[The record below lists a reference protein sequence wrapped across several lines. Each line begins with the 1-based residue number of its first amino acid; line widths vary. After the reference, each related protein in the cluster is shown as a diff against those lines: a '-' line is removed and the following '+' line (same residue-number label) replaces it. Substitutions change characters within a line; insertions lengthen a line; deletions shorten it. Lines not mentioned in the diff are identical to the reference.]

1 MKTTI
6 IIPNYNGLSFMEPC
20 FEALEAQTMKD
31 FKILVVDNGSTDG
44 SVEWLKEREIPSIF
58 LPENTGFSGAVNVG
72 IRAADTPYVILLN
85 NDTKVAPH
93 YVEAL
98 ERAMD
103 RSEKIFSV
111 SSKMIQMYHPDRL
124 DDAGDMYSL
133 LGWAYQRG
141 VGRDLTHYRRS
152 SRVFSACAGAA
163 IYRRE
168 VFEEIGY
175 FDEMHFAYLE
185 DIDVGYRA
193 RIAGYD
199 NIYCPAALVW
209 HVGSGTSGSKYNSF
223 KVKLAAR
230 NNVYLNY
237 KNMPCLQL
245 IINAIPIAAGIFVKY
260 SFFRKLGFG
269 KDYLEGLKEG
279 IRTAKKCKKVA
290 YRPERLKNYLAIELE
305 LLAGTFLYVYEFA
318 VRQIEKKQHLI
329 NREEKVR
336 VVTGRVCVDSNLE
349 FARCVNG
356 HGLADATRRK
366 AAYQTMSE
374 RQQASER

>member
-111 SSKMIQMYHPDRL
+111 SSKMIQMYHPDL
-124 DDAGDMYSL
+124 MDDAGDMYSV
-133 LGWAYQRG
+133 LGWAFQRG
-141 VGRDLTHYRRS
+141 VGRPEKLYKKS
-152 SRVFSACAGAA
+152 CRVFTACAGAA

-168 VFEEIGY
+168 VFETIGY

-193 RIAGYD
+193 KLYGYD
-199 NIYCPAALVW
+199 NVFCPEAVVY

-237 KNMPCLQL
+237 KNMRTWQLLLNSPCLL
-245 IINAIPIAAGIFVKY
+245 AGTFVEFL
-260 SFFRKLGFG
+260 FFKKMGFG
-269 KDYLEGLKEG
+269 KDYVSGFLEG
-279 IRTAKKCKKVA
+279 IRT
-290 YRPERLKNYLAIELE
+290 LKNCKRVPSFKGRIQREIGIQLE
-305 LLAGTFLYVYEFA
+305 LIAGTAVYVYEFSR
-318 VRQIEKKQHLI
+318 RQAAKL
-329 NREEKVR
+329 
-336 VVTGRVCVDSNLE
+336 G
-349 FARCVNG
+349 A
-356 HGLADATRRK
+356 K
-366 AAYQTMSE
+366 A
-374 RQQASER
+374 

>member
-44 SVEWLKEREIPSIF
+44 SVEWLKERDIPSIF

-111 SSKMIQMYHPDRL
+111 SSKMIQMYHPDL
-124 DDAGDMYSL
+124 MDDAGDMYSV
-133 LGWAYQRG
+133 LGWAFQRG
-141 VGRDLTHYRRS
+141 VGRPEKLYKKS
-152 SRVFSACAGAA
+152 CRVFTACAGAA

-168 VFEEIGY
+168 VFETIGY

-193 RIAGYD
+193 KLYGYD
-199 NIYCPAALVW
+199 NVFCPEAVVY

-237 KNMPCLQL
+237 KNMRAWQLLLNSPCLL
-245 IINAIPIAAGIFVKY
+245 AGPVVKFL
-260 SFFRKLGFG
+260 FFKKMGFG
-269 KDYLEGLKEG
+269 KDYVSGFLEG
-279 IRTAKKCKKVA
+279 IRTLKDCKRVPSFKG
-290 YRPERLKNYLAIELE
+290 RLQREIGIQLE
-305 LLAGTFLYVYEFA
+305 LIAGTAVYVYEFSR
-318 VRQIEKKQHLI
+318 RQAAKL
-329 NREEKVR
+329 
-336 VVTGRVCVDSNLE
+336 G
-349 FARCVNG
+349 A
-356 HGLADATRRK
+356 K
-366 AAYQTMSE
+366 A
-374 RQQASER
+374 